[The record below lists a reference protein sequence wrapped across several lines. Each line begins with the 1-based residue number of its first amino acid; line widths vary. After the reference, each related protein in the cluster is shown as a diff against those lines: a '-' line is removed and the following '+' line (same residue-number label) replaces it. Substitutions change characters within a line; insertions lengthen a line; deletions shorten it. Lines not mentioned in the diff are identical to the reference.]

1 MPVSKDPIDLNK
13 VGRPGRDL
21 DKTVSEQA
29 LDFDLT
35 TSSGLTA
42 HLLDPVDAHD
52 ASAIS
57 LLDTQDRYDGD
68 EVESALTQVGATLDE
83 HSSPGVLGECGTNTA
98 GLSVTLVANSKVLI
112 NGTATDVSG
121 QQVTV
126 DATATRY
133 LYIDPADNDMKQSAG
148 IPSASSGNVVLWKLT
163 TDGSGVTDVS
173 DLRMFV
179 YGADRKPS
187 ITVRAGSSNPT
198 HDERSEGNFMSVE
211 AALAWIE
218 TYQPSGSELRSE
230 IVLRGGHVLQD
241 VVLPVGNITIRGEGS
256 GTIIE
261 TGANTTSNF
270 LLNGQDN
277 VTFKDLAFSSKHT
290 GCEAISDSTGN
301 SDGLTIDHCVFV
313 DGGTPYTY
321 AVNLAEFGSATQR
334 FRMFNCNVQDVS
346 DTGISIRRPDRC
358 IIRDCII
365 KSVGGGSGSAIEIG
379 TTAQAPTPGEG
390 SNKVDACYISKFD
403 TGVFLRSESNTL
415 SDTVIDLF
423 GGTVGIELG
432 GATLGNTVSGCTVRD
447 ATTGLETDG
456 SVDGLIISDCQ
467 MVDTA
472 TGMYLQG
479 GNTVV
484 STSSVTGR
492 AADGIVGIRIDG
504 SGTRIVDCQ
513 LVCTKTSWTTEDP
526 FGIDLRAQNC
536 TITNTTF
543 GNWYNDSGTP
553 KGCGITLKSGSD
565 ITVLQG
571 CTFIGNY
578 YDIYN
583 STSNAIDKVVV
594 TGCQFEAAENHSIFI
609 TTANEVQVTGNH
621 FRSGVAEAGAFYVY
635 LDEITS
641 GTINDNVMDCNDVGG
656 GIYLEGANSAS
667 DRTIGM
673 SIVGNQIN
681 SVATFGISLSQYVRN
696 TNISD
701 NIIDGFIGS
710 STDVTGVG
718 IHASY
723 SGGSP
728 GHRHISINNNQI
740 TRLITGIEAQG
751 SNASMLSHLTISGNT
766 ISNIAVAS
774 TTSGE
779 TWENTGT
786 KAIGLEYVTG
796 ALVSGNNI
804 YDIGQLVNNTGTSYQ
819 PSGTHVNAYGIYA
832 ENCDRLNIT
841 SNVIAQCL
849 IKGTARGVGIE
860 VAYRNDSSGTT
871 TKQGHKVTGNSITN
885 TDDAGIVVRV
895 EPGTISA
902 GTFVLKMVTVTD
914 NTIDNVRGN
923 GIAVLADGTVGDPCV
938 LRNLV
943 ISDNQLDLITDNAI
957 EGGTDGYGSF
967 YSVTITGNH
976 ITDATAGTDDGINL
990 SAQSINSGDFKDFV
1004 ISGNQFQGSSHG
1016 AAISL
1021 SSHTADIDNVTVNN
1035 NHCTEW
1041 NTFLKIYAGHTGA
1054 GNLNRLIALGNNI
1067 YKTDDMSFSIEA
1079 QNDITNVNIS
1089 DNIAEALSD
1098 SLSDHLYFGSTTG
1111 GVVRAT
1117 VKGNQFVGSGGRMVH
1132 FETDTVYRTTITGN
1146 NFEDTF
1152 STATLEGIKLN
1163 LAGGTSPH
1171 LRMLTITD
1179 NTFYLIGSYGI
1190 HIEDIDAASGTMD
1203 DIRIQNN
1210 TFHLVAYTSVNYSA
1224 IYINPTGI
1232 RVTQIQIIS
1241 NFFDNCGTSGAA
1253 VGQIRLG
1260 SSTGDMG
1267 ISDVDISGNMLTGGN
1282 GHGIHLDIEDPIL
1295 SEFQNISICSNR
1307 IETEADGILV
1317 EFGTTTTS
1325 PDQINISNNS
1335 IWDCGGSGILL
1346 DLSETASPDG
1356 IHVNGNNIWSCGDH
1370 GIYISPSTT
1379 ATGQLRGLSITGN
1392 SCSDN
1397 TNHGIFIDGVNT
1409 ATQFS
1414 VRGMSVC
1421 SNVCTSNGEDGI
1433 RWRHSTSSASVN
1445 AQMTGILFNDNNC
1458 YGNGEYGM
1466 YLIMRGRVMELSVCN
1481 NTLNVNS
1488 NGFRIYT
1495 GVAGEQDGG
1504 GSLVSTI
1511 AGTIPGGVII
1521 NGNIARDNAT
1531 EDVNNSIDGGQRGTN
1546 WPPAQGVMVGNI
1558 DSDSGDDQWPD
1569 LHDNTWTNSANNL
1582 TVV

>member
-609 TTANEVQVTGNH
+609 TTANEVQVTDNH

-635 LDEITS
+635 LDEITQMTVS
-641 GTINDNVMDCNDVGG
+641 NNMMDCNDVGG

-667 DRTIGM
+667 DRTLHV
-673 SIVGNQIN
+673 SVLGNHIN
-681 SVATFGISLSQYVRN
+681 SVATKGIEISQYVRN
-696 TNISD
+696 ANI
-701 NIIDGFIGS
+701 NNNNIDGWLG
-710 STDVTGVG
+710 TGADVTGVG
-718 IHASY
+718 IQASY
-723 SGGSP
+723 TGGSD

-740 TRLITGIEAQG
+740 TRLIAGIEVQG
-751 SNASMLSHLTISGNT
+751 SNASLFEHVTIVGNT
-766 ISNIAVAS
+766 ISNIAVA
-774 TTSGE
+774 TTVSGE
-779 TWENTGT
+779 AWLDTGS
-786 KAIGLEYVTG
+786 KAIGLEYASG

-804 YDIGQLVNNTGTSYQ
+804 YDIGGLVNNSGNKYQ
-819 PSGTHVNAYGIYA
+819 PAGADVNAIGIYA
-832 ENCDRLNIT
+832 ENCSRVNIVGN
-841 SNVIAQCL
+841 SVSSCL
-849 IKGTARGVGIE
+849 VKGAGRGVGIE
-860 VAYRNDSSGTT
+860 VKHWNDSSGTT
-871 TKQGHKVTGNSITN
+871 TKQGHKIANNNVSNVDDVGVLVSVAPGTTSANALTLKQVSVTGNTVDNIRGT
-885 TDDAGIVVRV
+885 GIIGLV
-895 EPGTISA
+895 
-902 GTFVLKMVTVTD
+902 
-914 NTIDNVRGN
+914 
-923 GIAVLADGTVGDPCV
+923 DGTVGDVCL
-938 LRNLV
+938 LRNLKV
-943 ISDNQLDLITDNAI
+943 TDNQVENCTDNSITVETNNYARCNTVTVSDNQI
-957 EGGTDGYGSF
+957 
-967 YSVTITGNH
+967 
-976 ITDATAGTDDGINL
+976 TDDGGGADDGIRID
-990 SAQSINSGDFKDFV
+990 ATSINAGEFRDFV
-1004 ISGNQFQGSSHG
+1004 ISGNQFFGADSSG
-1016 AAISL
+1016 DAIVVT
-1021 SSHTADIDNVTVNN
+1021 SHTVHISNVTVSGNSCN
-1035 NHCTEW
+1035 DW
-1041 NTFLKIYAGHTGA
+1041 NGFLTLYAGTNAGA
-1054 GNLNRLIALGNNI
+1054 TTAELSHVNVTGNNVVDADGVTFAI
-1067 YKTDDMSFSIEA
+1067 AA
-1079 QNDITNVNIS
+1079 QETLLHINVSNNVAS
-1089 DNIAEALSD
+1089 GKSSNQSA
-1098 SLSDHLYFGSTTG
+1098 HVHFTTTTG
-1111 GVVRAT
+1111 GSEFIT
-1117 VKGNQFVGSGGRMVH
+1117 VKGNQFTNTGGWFLNFYTDWNHNVVIEGNLFNDTLGSANAIGVRM
-1132 FETDTVYRTTITGN
+1132 FN
-1146 NFEDTF
+1146 NANAAPYLRQVSIVNNSF
-1152 STATLEGIKLN
+1152 
-1163 LAGGTSPH
+1163 LA
-1171 LRMLTITD
+1171 LA
-1179 NTFYLIGSYGI
+1179 SYGI
-1190 HIEDIDAASGTMD
+1190 HID
-1203 DIRIQNN
+1203 D
-1210 TFHLVAYTSVNYSA
+1210 
-1224 IYINPTGI
+1224 
-1232 RVTQIQIIS
+1232 
-1241 NFFDNCGTSGAA
+1241 
-1253 VGQIRLG
+1253 
-1260 SSTGDMG
+1260 
-1267 ISDVDISGNMLTGGN
+1267 GGN
-1282 GHGIHLDIEDPIL
+1282 GTLQQLIIQGNTFYQVATGSTSWSAIRINPEGLRASLIDISSNSFRGCGLTASTNGVIRVDSTTDVRVRGVKVTDNTMYGCAGPGIHMDFADPHTTEFTDFDLSNNNIETDGVGILWDGGTSTTTPETIRVCDNTIWDCTDDGIFIDLSVSGTVNGVQVNGNNVAGCGGAGIHVEYSTLAGLTSRGFQLVGNNVSSNTSHGIQVEGLNPTVDFSIAGLLINSNTAILNGASGIFVRHHGGSSAADVRAMVLNGNTSYSNSGYGIYLILRGDIEEL
-1295 SEFQNISICSNR
+1295 
-1307 IETEADGILV
+1307 T
-1317 EFGTTTTS
+1317 
-1325 PDQINISNNS
+1325 ISNNS
-1335 IWDCGGSGILL
+1335 MTFNSSG
-1346 DLSETASPDG
+1346 
-1356 IHVNGNNIWSCGDH
+1356 
-1370 GIYISPSTT
+1370 
-1379 ATGQLRGLSITGN
+1379 
-1392 SCSDN
+1392 
-1397 TNHGIFIDGVNT
+1397 
-1409 ATQFS
+1409 
-1414 VRGMSVC
+1414 
-1421 SNVCTSNGEDGI
+1421 
-1433 RWRHSTSSASVN
+1433 
-1445 AQMTGILFNDNNC
+1445 
-1458 YGNGEYGM
+1458 
-1466 YLIMRGRVMELSVCN
+1466 
-1481 NTLNVNS
+1481 
-1488 NGFRIYT
+1488 GFRIYT
-1495 GVAGEQDGG
+1495 GVAAEQDGG
-1504 GSLVSTI
+1504 GVFANGTVGLVSGIVTI
-1511 AGTIPGGVII
+1511 I
-1521 NGNIARDNAT
+1521 GNMARDNIGP
-1531 EDVNNSIDGGQRGTN
+1531 DVDNDGDNGTN
-1546 WPPAQGVMVGNI
+1546 WPPTQGILIGN
-1558 DSDSGDDQWPD
+1558 GDTGAGTDQWID
-1569 LHDNTWTNSANNL
+1569 IQAAWAQVTDNL
-1582 TVV
+1582 TR